1 MRHIAFAALLA
12 AFCAAPLA
20 DARAQTQVLNVQD
33 ADIRAFIQ
41 DVSRST
47 GYTFV
52 IDPRVKGVVSVSSSG
67 PLTRA
72 ELFDVF
78 LSTLRANNYVAI
90 PTGSGAYRIEPSENA
105 ARQPSAAGGQF
116 TTQVFRLRSIDAQAA
131 ADILKPLVGP
141 QGQVIA
147 NPRGNTLVVAD
158 YADNVRRIRGL
169 ITQIDQDRSSTRA
182 VTLRNSSAREVA
194 AVLTSLTALSGA
206 DGKPTRGPV
215 SVVAVEGSNT
225 VLLRGEPEAIDRLL
239 PLIADLDLRA
249 RSNDDVKVIF
259 LKHANAEQMLPVLQQ
274 LLGLPVAATGA
285 GAGAASADGTR
296 ASAEAAAGQP
306 AGGLRVG
313 IARYPGANA
322 LIISAPPDT
331 QRMLGEVITK
341 LDVRRE
347 QVLVE
352 AIVVEVSDTAARELG
367 VQFILGGGKGD
378 VPFAVTNY
386 SNTAPNILALAGAV
400 AGEKNLPEDS
410 ATLAAL
416 RDAAVSSLLGANG
429 LITGGVGQLDNGAIF
444 GVIVNAVRRDTGSRL
459 LSTPSVLTLDNE
471 EATFLVGQEVPITT
485 GEVLGSANSNPFR
498 TIQRQ
503 NVGIQL
509 EVKPQ
514 INAGGGITLF
524 LRQEVSSVAGPVAEG
539 SSELIINKREL
550 ETTVLVDDGDIVVL
564 GGLLDENERMSLS
577 AVPGLS
583 EIPVLGGLFKSRA
596 RTGGRT
602 NLMIFIRPRI
612 IRSAADAQAVT
623 APRYDFIRSDPAL
636 VDRTGANALDA
647 LVQDYLRTLPPV
659 APPPATSPA
668 ATPIAAEPL
677 PPPSPTGLQGGP
689 R

>member
-1 MRHIAFAALLA
+1 MRPFTFAALA
-12 AFCAAPLA
+12 AALCAAPLA
-20 DARAQTQVLNVQD
+20 DARAQTQTLNVQD

-67 PLTRA
+67 PLSRA

-78 LSTLRANNYVAI
+78 LSTLRANNFVAV

-131 ADILKPLVGP
+131 AEILKPLVGP

-194 AVLTSLTALSGA
+194 AVITSLTALSGA

-249 RSNDDVKVIF
+249 RSNDDVKVTF

-274 LLGLPVAATGA
+274 LLGLPVA
-285 GAGAASADGTR
+285 GAGAASTDGAR
-296 ASAEAAAGQP
+296 ATPESAAQP

-331 QRMLGEVITK
+331 QRMLAEVITK

-429 LITGGVGQLDNGAIF
+429 LLTGGVGQLDNGAVF
-444 GVIVNAVRRDTGSRL
+444 GVIVNAVRRDSGSRL

-485 GEVLGSANSNPFR
+485 GEVLGSANNNPFR

-539 SSELIINKREL
+539 SSELILNKREL
-550 ETTVLVDDGDIVVL
+550 ETTVLVDDGQIVVL
-564 GGLLDENERMSLS
+564 GGLLDENERTSVN

-583 EIPVLGGLFKSRA
+583 EIPVLGGLFKSKA

-623 APRYDFIRSDPAL
+623 APRYDFIRGDPAL
-636 VDRTGANALDA
+636 VDRSGVNALDA
-647 LVQDYLRTLPPV
+647 LVQDYLKALPPV
-659 APPPATSPA
+659 APPPAPSPS
-668 ATPIAAEPL
+668 ATPIAAQPL
-677 PPPSPTGLQGGP
+677 PPPSATELQGGP

>member
-1 MRHIAFAALLA
+1 MRFFASTALLV

-78 LSTLRANNYVAI
+78 LSTLRANNYVAV

-182 VTLRNSSAREVA
+182 ITLRNSSAREVA
-194 AVLTSLTALSGA
+194 AVITSLTALSGA

-225 VLLRGEPEAIDRLL
+225 VLLRGEPEALDRLL

-274 LLGLPVAATGA
+274 LLGLPVAGA
-285 GAGAASADGTR
+285 GPASADGTR
-296 ASAEAAAGQP
+296 ATAEAAVAQP

-322 LIISAPPDT
+322 LVISAPPDT
-331 QRMLGEVITK
+331 QRMLAEVITK

-429 LITGGVGQLDNGAIF
+429 LLTGGVGQLDNGAIF

-564 GGLLDENERMSLS
+564 GGLLDENERMSVD

-659 APPPATSPA
+659 VPPPSASPA
-668 ATPIAAEPL
+668 ATPIAAQPL
-677 PPPSPTGLQGGP
+677 PPASGAELQGGP

>member
-1 MRHIAFAALLA
+1 VKPFAFTALLA
-12 AFCAAPLA
+12 ALCAAPLA
-20 DARAQTQVLNVQD
+20 DARAQTQTLNVQD

-67 PLTRA
+67 PLTRG

-78 LSTLRANNYVAI
+78 LSTLRANNFIAI
-90 PTGSGAYRIEPSENA
+90 PTGSGAYRIEPSDNA

-116 TTQVFRLRSIDAQAA
+116 TTQVFRLRSIDAQSA

-169 ITQIDQDRSSTRA
+169 ITQIDQDRASTRA
-182 VTLRNSSAREVA
+182 ITLRNSSAREVA
-194 AVLTSLTALSGA
+194 AVITSLTALPGA

-239 PLIADLDLRA
+239 PLIADLDQRA

-274 LLGLPVAATGA
+274 LLGLPVS
-285 GAGAASADGTR
+285 GAGAASADATR
-296 ASAEAAAGQP
+296 ATADAASAQP

-378 VPFAVTNY
+378 APFAVTNY

-429 LITGGVGQLDNGAIF
+429 LITGGAGELDNGAIF

-583 EIPVLGGLFKSRA
+583 EIPVVGGLFKSRA

-659 APPPATSPA
+659 VPPPPASPA
-668 ATPIAAEPL
+668 ATPIATQPL
-677 PPPSPTGLQGGP
+677 PPPLTPELQGGP

>member
-1 MRHIAFAALLA
+1 VRLFAFAALLTA
-12 AFCAAPLA
+12 LSVAPLGE
-20 DARAQTQVLNVQD
+20 ARAQTQVLNVQD

-67 PLTRA
+67 PLNRT

-78 LSTLRANNYVAI
+78 LSTLRANNFVAI
-90 PTGSGAYRIEPSENA
+90 PTGSGAYRIEPSDNA

-182 VTLRNSSAREVA
+182 ITLRNSSAREVA
-194 AVLTSLTALSGA
+194 AVISSLTALSGA

-239 PLIADLDLRA
+239 PLIADLDQRA

-274 LLGLPVAATGA
+274 LLGLPVSGAAAT
-285 GAGAASADGTR
+285 SAEGTR
-296 ASAEAAAGQP
+296 APVEAAVPQP
-306 AGGLRVG
+306 AGSLRVG

-322 LIISAPPDT
+322 LVISAPPDT
-331 QRMLGEVITK
+331 QRMLAEVITK

-400 AGEKNLPEDS
+400 AGEESLPKDS
-410 ATLAAL
+410 LTLAAL
-416 RDAAVSSLLGANG
+416 REAAVSSLLGANG
-429 LITGGVGQLDNGAIF
+429 LLTGGVGQLDNGAIF

-485 GEVLGSANSNPFR
+485 GEVMGSANSNPFR

-514 INAGGGITLF
+514 INAGGGITLS
-524 LRQEVSSVAGPVAEG
+524 LRQEVSSVAGPVAKG
-539 SSELIINKREL
+539 SSELIFNKREL

-564 GGLLDENERMSLS
+564 GGLLDENERMSVD

-583 EIPVLGGLFKSRA
+583 EVPVVGGLFKSRA

-612 IRSAADAQAVT
+612 IHSAADAQAVT

-677 PPPSPTGLQGGP
+677 PPASGSDLQGGP

>member
-1 MRHIAFAALLA
+1 
-12 AFCAAPLA
+12 
-20 DARAQTQVLNVQD
+20 
-33 ADIRAFIQ
+33 
-41 DVSRST
+41 
-47 GYTFV
+47 
-52 IDPRVKGVVSVSSSG
+52 
-67 PLTRA
+67 
-72 ELFDVF
+72 
-78 LSTLRANNYVAI
+78 
-90 PTGSGAYRIEPSENA
+90 
-105 ARQPSAAGGQF
+105 
-116 TTQVFRLRSIDAQAA
+116 
-131 ADILKPLVGP
+131 
-141 QGQVIA
+141 VIA

-194 AVLTSLTALSGA
+194 AVITSLTALPGV
-206 DGKPTRGPV
+206 DGKVTRGPV

-274 LLGLPVAATGA
+274 LLGLPMTGA
-285 GAGAASADGTR
+285 GGGAAPAN
-296 ASAEAAAGQP
+296 ASQAAPEAAAQP

-400 AGEKNLPEDS
+400 AGEKSLPEDS

-485 GEVLGSANSNPFR
+485 GEVLGSANNNPFR

-524 LRQEVSSVAGPVAEG
+524 LRQEVSAVAGPVAEG

-583 EIPVLGGLFKSRA
+583 ELPVVGGLFKSRA

-677 PPPSPTGLQGGP
+677 PPPSTAGLQGGP

>member
-1 MRHIAFAALLA
+1 MRFFASTALLV

-78 LSTLRANNYVAI
+78 LSTLRANNYVAV

-182 VTLRNSSAREVA
+182 ITLRNSSAREVA
-194 AVLTSLTALSGA
+194 AVITSLTALSGA

-274 LLGLPVAATGA
+274 LLGLPVAGA
-285 GAGAASADGTR
+285 GPASADGTR
-296 ASAEAAAGQP
+296 ATAEAAAAQP

-322 LIISAPPDT
+322 LVISAPPDT
-331 QRMLGEVITK
+331 QRMLAEVITK

-429 LITGGVGQLDNGAIF
+429 LLTGGVGQLDNGAIF

-564 GGLLDENERMSLS
+564 GGLLDENERMSVD

-583 EIPVLGGLFKSRA
+583 EIPVLGGLFRSRA

-659 APPPATSPA
+659 APPPAASPA
-668 ATPIAAEPL
+668 ATPIAAQPL
-677 PPPSPTGLQGGP
+677 PPASESELQGGP

>member
-1 MRHIAFAALLA
+1 MRFFAFTALLA
-12 AFCAAPLA
+12 AFCAAPFA

-78 LSTLRANNYVAI
+78 LSTLRANNYVAV

-182 VTLRNSSAREVA
+182 ITLRNSSAREVA
-194 AVLTSLTALSGA
+194 AVITSLTALSGA

-274 LLGLPVAATGA
+274 LLGLPVAGA
-285 GAGAASADGTR
+285 GPASADGTR
-296 ASAEAAAGQP
+296 ATADAAAQP

-322 LIISAPPDT
+322 LVISAPPDT
-331 QRMLGEVITK
+331 QRMLAEVITK

-429 LITGGVGQLDNGAIF
+429 LLTGGVGQLDNGAIF

-564 GGLLDENERMSLS
+564 GGLLDENERMSVD

-659 APPPATSPA
+659 APPPSASPA
-668 ATPIAAEPL
+668 ATPIAAQPL
-677 PPPSPTGLQGGP
+677 PPASGTELEGGP

>member
-194 AVLTSLTALSGA
+194 AVITSLTALPGV
-206 DGKPTRGPV
+206 DGKVTRGPV

-274 LLGLPVAATGA
+274 LLGLPMTGA
-285 GAGAASADGTR
+285 GGGAAPAN
-296 ASAEAAAGQP
+296 ASQAAPEAAAQP

-400 AGEKNLPEDS
+400 AGEKSLPEDS

-485 GEVLGSANSNPFR
+485 GEVLGSANNNPFR

-524 LRQEVSSVAGPVAEG
+524 LRQEVSAVAGPVAEG

-583 EIPVLGGLFKSRA
+583 ELPVVGGLFKSRA

-677 PPPSPTGLQGGP
+677 PPPSTAGLQGGP

>member
-1 MRHIAFAALLA
+1 VRHIAFAALLA

-194 AVLTSLTALSGA
+194 AVITSLTALPGV
-206 DGKPTRGPV
+206 DGKVTRGPV

-274 LLGLPVAATGA
+274 LLGLPMTGA
-285 GAGAASADGTR
+285 GGGAAPAN
-296 ASAEAAAGQP
+296 ASQAAPEAAAQP

-400 AGEKNLPEDS
+400 AGEKSLPEDS

-485 GEVLGSANSNPFR
+485 GEVLGSANNNPFR

-524 LRQEVSSVAGPVAEG
+524 LRQEVSAVAGPVAEG

-583 EIPVLGGLFKSRA
+583 ELPVVGGLFKSRA

-677 PPPSPTGLQGGP
+677 PPPSTAGLQGGP

>member
-1 MRHIAFAALLA
+1 VRLFAFAALLTA
-12 AFCAAPLA
+12 LCVAPLG

-67 PLTRA
+67 PLTRT

-78 LSTLRANNYVAI
+78 LSTLRANNFVAI
-90 PTGSGAYRIEPSENA
+90 PTGSGAYRIEPSDNA

-182 VTLRNSSAREVA
+182 ITLRNSSAREVA
-194 AVLTSLTALSGA
+194 AVLSSLTALSGA

-239 PLIADLDLRA
+239 PLIADLDQRA

-274 LLGLPVAATGA
+274 LLGLPVSGA
-285 GAGAASADGTR
+285 GAGAAA
-296 ASAEAAAGQP
+296 ASAEGARAPVEAAAPQP
-306 AGGLRVG
+306 AGSLRVG

-322 LIISAPPDT
+322 LVISAPPDT
-331 QRMLGEVITK
+331 QRMLAEVITK

-400 AGEKNLPEDS
+400 AGEESLPKDS
-410 ATLAAL
+410 LTLAAL
-416 RDAAVSSLLGANG
+416 REAAVSSLLGANG
-429 LITGGVGQLDNGAIF
+429 LLTGGVGKLDNGAIF

-485 GEVLGSANSNPFR
+485 GEVLGSANSNPPHHSAPER
-498 TIQRQ
+498 RR
-503 NVGIQL
+503 
-509 EVKPQ
+509 P
-514 INAGGGITLF
+514 AGGQAADQ
-524 LRQEVSSVAGPVAEG
+524 RRRRDHPVPAP
-539 SSELIINKREL
+539 
-550 ETTVLVDDGDIVVL
+550 
-564 GGLLDENERMSLS
+564 GGLLR
-577 AVPGLS
+577 
-583 EIPVLGGLFKSRA
+583 
-596 RTGGRT
+596 
-602 NLMIFIRPRI
+602 
-612 IRSAADAQAVT
+612 
-623 APRYDFIRSDPAL
+623 
-636 VDRTGANALDA
+636 
-647 LVQDYLRTLPPV
+647 
-659 APPPATSPA
+659 
-668 ATPIAAEPL
+668 
-677 PPPSPTGLQGGP
+677 GGP
-689 R
+689 RGGGLLRADHQQARAGDHGSGR

>member
-1 MRHIAFAALLA
+1 MRHFAFAALLA
-12 AFCAAPLA
+12 VLCAAPLSEV
-20 DARAQTQVLNVQD
+20 RAQTQTLNVQD

-194 AVLTSLTALSGA
+194 AVLTSLTALPGA

-274 LLGLPVAATGA
+274 LLGLPVSSAAP
-285 GAGAASADGTR
+285 ASADGTR
-296 ASAEAAAGQP
+296 AATDAAAAQP

-378 VPFAVTNY
+378 TPFAVTNY

-400 AGEKNLPEDS
+400 AGENNLPEDS

-429 LITGGVGQLDNGAIF
+429 LITGGAGQLDNGAIF

-583 EIPVLGGLFKSRA
+583 EIPVVGGLFKSRA

-659 APPPATSPA
+659 APPPAASPA
-668 ATPIAAEPL
+668 ATPIVTEPL
-677 PPPSPTGLQGGP
+677 PPPSTTDLQGGP

>member
-1 MRHIAFAALLA
+1 MRLVTFAALA
-12 AFCAAPLA
+12 AALCAAPLA
-20 DARAQTQVLNVQD
+20 DARAQTQTLNVQD

-67 PLTRA
+67 PLSRA

-78 LSTLRANNYVAI
+78 LSTLRANNFVAV

-131 ADILKPLVGP
+131 AEILKPLVGP

-194 AVLTSLTALSGA
+194 AVITNLTALSGA

-274 LLGLPVAATGA
+274 LLGLPVAGA
-285 GAGAASADGTR
+285 GPASADGTR
-296 ASAEAAAGQP
+296 ATAEAAVQP

-331 QRMLGEVITK
+331 QRMLAEVITK

-352 AIVVEVSDTAARELG
+352 AIVVEVSDNAARELG

-429 LITGGVGQLDNGAIF
+429 LLTGGVGQLENGAIF
-444 GVIVNAVRRDTGSRL
+444 GVIVNAVRRDSGSRL

-485 GEVLGSANSNPFR
+485 GEVLGSANNNPFR

-509 EVKPQ
+509 EVKPR

-539 SSELIINKREL
+539 SSELILNKREL
-550 ETTVLVDDGDIVVL
+550 ETTVLVDDGQIVVL
-564 GGLLDENERMSLS
+564 GGLLDENERTSVN

-583 EIPVLGGLFKSRA
+583 EIPVLGGLFKSKA

-623 APRYDFIRSDPAL
+623 APRYDFIRGDPAL
-636 VDRTGANALDA
+636 VDRSGVNALDA
-647 LVQDYLRTLPPV
+647 LVQDYLKTLPPV

-668 ATPIAAEPL
+668 ATPIAAQPL
-677 PPPSPTGLQGGP
+677 PPPSATELRGGP

>member
-1 MRHIAFAALLA
+1 MRLFAFAALLTA
-12 AFCAAPLA
+12 LSVAPLSE
-20 DARAQTQVLNVQD
+20 ARAQTQVLNVQD

-67 PLTRA
+67 PLNRT

-78 LSTLRANNYVAI
+78 LSTLRANNFVAI
-90 PTGSGAYRIEPSENA
+90 PTGSGAYRIEPSDNA

-182 VTLRNSSAREVA
+182 ITLRNSSAREVA
-194 AVLTSLTALSGA
+194 AVISSLTALSGA

-239 PLIADLDLRA
+239 PLIADLDQRA

-274 LLGLPVAATGA
+274 LLGLPVSGAAAT
-285 GAGAASADGTR
+285 SAEGTR
-296 ASAEAAAGQP
+296 APVEAAVPQP
-306 AGGLRVG
+306 AGSLRVG

-322 LIISAPPDT
+322 LVISAPPDT
-331 QRMLGEVITK
+331 QRMLAEVITK

-400 AGEKNLPEDS
+400 AGEKSLPEDS

-416 RDAAVSSLLGANG
+416 REAAVSSLLGANG
-429 LITGGVGQLDNGAIF
+429 LLTGGVGQLDNGAIF

-485 GEVLGSANSNPFR
+485 GEVMGSANSNPFR

-514 INAGGGITLF
+514 INAGGGITLS
-524 LRQEVSSVAGPVAEG
+524 LRQEVSSVAGPVAKG
-539 SSELIINKREL
+539 SSELIFNKREL

-564 GGLLDENERMSLS
+564 GGLLDENERMSVD

-583 EIPVLGGLFKSRA
+583 EVPVVGGLFKSRA

-677 PPPSPTGLQGGP
+677 PPASGSDLQGGP

>member
-1 MRHIAFAALLA
+1 VRFFAFTALLVA
-12 AFCAAPLA
+12 LCAAPFA

-78 LSTLRANNYVAI
+78 LSTLRANNYVAV

-182 VTLRNSSAREVA
+182 ITLRNSSAREVA
-194 AVLTSLTALSGA
+194 AVITSLTALSGA

-274 LLGLPVAATGA
+274 LLGLPVAGA
-285 GAGAASADGTR
+285 GPASADGTR
-296 ASAEAAAGQP
+296 ATADAAAQP

-322 LIISAPPDT
+322 LVISAPPDT
-331 QRMLGEVITK
+331 QRMLAEVITK

-429 LITGGVGQLDNGAIF
+429 LLTGGVGQLDNGAIF

-564 GGLLDENERMSLS
+564 GGLLDENERMSVD

-659 APPPATSPA
+659 TPPPSASPA
-668 ATPIAAEPL
+668 ATPIAAQPL
-677 PPPSPTGLQGGP
+677 PPLSGTELEGGP

>member
-1 MRHIAFAALLA
+1 MRLFAFTALLTA
-12 AFCAAPLA
+12 LCVAPLG

-52 IDPRVKGVVSVSSSG
+52 IDPQVKGVVSVSSSG
-67 PLTRA
+67 PLSRA

-78 LSTLRANNYVAI
+78 LSTLRANNFVAI
-90 PTGSGAYRIEPSENA
+90 PTGSGAYRIQPSENV
-105 ARQPSAAGGQF
+105 ARQPAAAGGQF
-116 TTQVFRLRSIDAQAA
+116 ATQVFRLRSIDAQAA
-131 ADILKPLVGP
+131 AEILKPLVGP

-182 VTLRNSSAREVA
+182 ITLRNSSAREVA
-194 AVLTSLTALSGA
+194 DVISSLTALSGA

-239 PLIADLDLRA
+239 PLIADLDQRA

-274 LLGLPVAATGA
+274 LLGLPVSGA
-285 GAGAASADGTR
+285 SAASAEGAR
-296 ASAEAAAGQP
+296 APAEAAAPQP
-306 AGGLRVG
+306 TGSLRVG

-322 LIISAPPDT
+322 LVISAPPDT
-331 QRMLGEVITK
+331 QRMLAEVITK

-400 AGEKNLPEDS
+400 AGEKSLPEDS

-416 RDAAVSSLLGANG
+416 REAAVSSLLGANG
-429 LITGGVGQLDNGAIF
+429 LLTGGVGQLDNGAMF

-485 GEVLGSANSNPFR
+485 GEVMGSANSNPFR

-514 INAGGGITLF
+514 INAGGGITLS
-524 LRQEVSSVAGPVAEG
+524 LRQEVSSVAGPVAKG
-539 SSELIINKREL
+539 SSELIFNKREL

-564 GGLLDENERMSLS
+564 GGLLDENERMSVD

-583 EIPVLGGLFKSRA
+583 EVPVVGGLFKSRA
-596 RTGGRT
+596 RTGSRT

-612 IRSAADAQAVT
+612 IHSAADAQAVT

-659 APPPATSPA
+659 APPPPTSPA

-677 PPPSPTGLQGGP
+677 PPASGSDLQGGP

>member
-1 MRHIAFAALLA
+1 MRLFAFAALLTA
-12 AFCAAPLA
+12 LSVAPLSE
-20 DARAQTQVLNVQD
+20 ARAQTQVLNVQD

-67 PLTRA
+67 PLNRT

-78 LSTLRANNYVAI
+78 LSTLRANNFVAI
-90 PTGSGAYRIEPSENA
+90 PTGSGAYRIEPSDNA

-182 VTLRNSSAREVA
+182 ITLRNSSAREVA
-194 AVLTSLTALSGA
+194 AVISSLTALSGA

-239 PLIADLDLRA
+239 PLIADLDQRA

-274 LLGLPVAATGA
+274 LLGLPVSGAAAT
-285 GAGAASADGTR
+285 SAEGTR
-296 ASAEAAAGQP
+296 APVEAAVPQP
-306 AGGLRVG
+306 AGSLRVG

-322 LIISAPPDT
+322 LVISAPPDT
-331 QRMLGEVITK
+331 QRMLAEVITK

-400 AGEKNLPEDS
+400 AGEESLPKDS
-410 ATLAAL
+410 LTLAAL
-416 RDAAVSSLLGANG
+416 REAAVSSLLGANG
-429 LITGGVGQLDNGAIF
+429 LLTGGVGQLDNGAIF

-485 GEVLGSANSNPFR
+485 GEVMGSANSNPFR

-514 INAGGGITLF
+514 INAGGGITLS
-524 LRQEVSSVAGPVAEG
+524 LRQEVSSVAGPVAKG
-539 SSELIINKREL
+539 SSELIFNKREL

-564 GGLLDENERMSLS
+564 GGLLDENERMSVD

-583 EIPVLGGLFKSRA
+583 EVPVVGGLFKSRA

-677 PPPSPTGLQGGP
+677 PPASGSDLQGGP

>member
-1 MRHIAFAALLA
+1 VRFFAFTALLVA
-12 AFCAAPLA
+12 LCAAPFA

-78 LSTLRANNYVAI
+78 LSTLRANNYVAV

-182 VTLRNSSAREVA
+182 ITLRNSSAREVA
-194 AVLTSLTALSGA
+194 AVITSLTALSGA

-274 LLGLPVAATGA
+274 LLGLPVAGA
-285 GAGAASADGTR
+285 GPASADGTR
-296 ASAEAAAGQP
+296 ATADAAAQP

-322 LIISAPPDT
+322 LVISAPPDT
-331 QRMLGEVITK
+331 QRMLAEVITK

-429 LITGGVGQLDNGAIF
+429 LLTGGVGQLDNGAIF

-564 GGLLDENERMSLS
+564 GGLLDENERMSVD

-636 VDRTGANALDA
+636 VDRSGANALDA
-647 LVQDYLRTLPPV
+647 LVQDYLRALPPA
-659 APPPATSPA
+659 APPPTASPA
-668 ATPIAAEPL
+668 ATPIAAQPL
-677 PPPSPTGLQGGP
+677 PPLSGTELEGGP

>member
-1 MRHIAFAALLA
+1 VRHFAFAALLA

-194 AVLTSLTALSGA
+194 AVITSLTALPGV
-206 DGKPTRGPV
+206 DGKVTRGPV

-274 LLGLPVAATGA
+274 LLGLPMTGA
-285 GAGAASADGTR
+285 GGGAAPAN
-296 ASAEAAAGQP
+296 ASQAAPEAAAQP

-400 AGEKNLPEDS
+400 AGEKSLPEDS

-485 GEVLGSANSNPFR
+485 GEVLGSANNNPFR

-524 LRQEVSSVAGPVAEG
+524 LRQEVSAVAGPVAEG

-583 EIPVLGGLFKSRA
+583 ELPVVGGLFKSRA

-677 PPPSPTGLQGGP
+677 PPPSTAGLQGGP

>member
-1 MRHIAFAALLA
+1 MRFFAFTALLVA
-12 AFCAAPLA
+12 LCAAPFA

-78 LSTLRANNYVAI
+78 LSTLRANNYVAV

-182 VTLRNSSAREVA
+182 ITLRNSSAREVA
-194 AVLTSLTALSGA
+194 AVITSLTALSGA

-274 LLGLPVAATGA
+274 LLGLPVAGA
-285 GAGAASADGTR
+285 GPASTDGTR
-296 ASAEAAAGQP
+296 AAAEAAAVQP

-322 LIISAPPDT
+322 LVISAPPDT
-331 QRMLGEVITK
+331 QRMLAEVITK

-416 RDAAVSSLLGANG
+416 RDAAVSSLWA
-429 LITGGVGQLDNGAIF
+429 
-444 GVIVNAVRRDTGSRL
+444 
-459 LSTPSVLTLDNE
+459 P
-471 EATFLVGQEVPITT
+471 
-485 GEVLGSANSNPFR
+485 
-498 TIQRQ
+498 
-503 NVGIQL
+503 
-509 EVKPQ
+509 
-514 INAGGGITLF
+514 
-524 LRQEVSSVAGPVAEG
+524 
-539 SSELIINKREL
+539 
-550 ETTVLVDDGDIVVL
+550 
-564 GGLLDENERMSLS
+564 
-577 AVPGLS
+577 
-583 EIPVLGGLFKSRA
+583 
-596 RTGGRT
+596 
-602 NLMIFIRPRI
+602 
-612 IRSAADAQAVT
+612 T
-623 APRYDFIRSDPAL
+623 AC
-636 VDRTGANALDA
+636 
-647 LVQDYLRTLPPV
+647 
-659 APPPATSPA
+659 
-668 ATPIAAEPL
+668 
-677 PPPSPTGLQGGP
+677 
-689 R
+689 

>member
-1 MRHIAFAALLA
+1 MRLFTFAALA
-12 AFCAAPLA
+12 AALCAAPLA
-20 DARAQTQVLNVQD
+20 DARAQTQTLNVQD
-33 ADIRAFIQ
+33 ADIRAFVQ

-67 PLTRA
+67 PLSRA

-78 LSTLRANNYVAI
+78 LSTLRANNFVAV

-131 ADILKPLVGP
+131 AEILKPLVGP

-194 AVLTSLTALSGA
+194 AVITSLTALSGA

-274 LLGLPVAATGA
+274 LLGLPVAGA
-285 GAGAASADGTR
+285 GASSADGTR
-296 ASAEAAAGQP
+296 ATAEAAVQP

-331 QRMLGEVITK
+331 QRMLAEVITK

-352 AIVVEVSDTAARELG
+352 AIVVEVSDNAARELG

-429 LITGGVGQLDNGAIF
+429 LLTGGVGQLDNGAIF
-444 GVIVNAVRRDTGSRL
+444 GVIVNAVRRDSGSRL

-564 GGLLDENERMSLS
+564 GGLLDENERASVN

-583 EIPVLGGLFKSRA
+583 EIPVLGGLFKSKA

-623 APRYDFIRSDPAL
+623 APRYDFIRGDPAL
-636 VDRTGANALDA
+636 VDRSGVNALDA
-647 LVQDYLRTLPPV
+647 LVQDYLKTLPPV

-668 ATPIAAEPL
+668 ATPIAAQPL
-677 PPPSPTGLQGGP
+677 PPPSATELRGGP

>member
-1 MRHIAFAALLA
+1 VRPFTFAALA
-12 AFCAAPLA
+12 AALCAAPLA
-20 DARAQTQVLNVQD
+20 DARAQTQTLNVQD

-67 PLTRA
+67 PLSRA

-78 LSTLRANNYVAI
+78 LSTLRANNFVAV

-131 ADILKPLVGP
+131 AEILKPLVGP

-194 AVLTSLTALSGA
+194 AVITSLTALSGA

-274 LLGLPVAATGA
+274 LLGLPVA
-285 GAGAASADGTR
+285 GAGAASTDGAR
-296 ASAEAAAGQP
+296 ATPESAAQP

-331 QRMLGEVITK
+331 QRMLAEVITK

-352 AIVVEVSDTAARELG
+352 AIVVEVSDNAARELG

-400 AGEKNLPEDS
+400 AGEKNLPGDS

-429 LITGGVGQLDNGAIF
+429 LLTGGVGQLDNGAVF
-444 GVIVNAVRRDTGSRL
+444 GVIVNAVRRDSGSRL

-524 LRQEVSSVAGPVAEG
+524 LRQEVSSVAGAVAEG
-539 SSELIINKREL
+539 SSELILNKREL
-550 ETTVLVDDGDIVVL
+550 ETTVLVDDGQIVVL
-564 GGLLDENERMSLS
+564 GGLLDENERTSVN

-583 EIPVLGGLFKSRA
+583 EIPVLGGLFKSKA

-623 APRYDFIRSDPAL
+623 APRYDFIRGDPAL
-636 VDRTGANALDA
+636 VDRSGVNALDA
-647 LVQDYLRTLPPV
+647 LVQDYLKTLPPV
-659 APPPATSPA
+659 APPPPPAPSPA
-668 ATPIAAEPL
+668 ATPIAAQPL
-677 PPPSPTGLQGGP
+677 PPPSATELQGGP

>member
-1 MRHIAFAALLA
+1 VRLFAFAALLTA
-12 AFCAAPLA
+12 LSVAPLGE
-20 DARAQTQVLNVQD
+20 ARAQTQVLNVQD

-67 PLTRA
+67 PLNRT

-78 LSTLRANNYVAI
+78 LSTLRANNFVAI
-90 PTGSGAYRIEPSENA
+90 PTGSGAYRIEPSDNA

-158 YADNVRRIRGL
+158 YADNVRP
-169 ITQIDQDRSSTRA
+169 STRA
-182 VTLRNSSAREVA
+182 ITLRNSSAREVA
-194 AVLTSLTALSGA
+194 AVISSLTALSGA

-239 PLIADLDLRA
+239 PLIADLDQRA

-274 LLGLPVAATGA
+274 LLGLPVS
-285 GAGAASADGTR
+285 GAGAAAASAEGTR
-296 ASAEAAAGQP
+296 APVEAAVPQP
-306 AGGLRVG
+306 AGSLRVG

-322 LIISAPPDT
+322 LVISAPPDT
-331 QRMLGEVITK
+331 QRMLAEVITK

-400 AGEKNLPEDS
+400 AGEKSLPEDS

-416 RDAAVSSLLGANG
+416 REAAVSSLLGANG
-429 LITGGVGQLDNGAIF
+429 LVTGGVGQLDNGAIF

-485 GEVLGSANSNPFR
+485 GEVMGSANSNPFR

-514 INAGGGITLF
+514 INAGGGITLS
-524 LRQEVSSVAGPVAEG
+524 LRQEVSSVAGPVAKG
-539 SSELIINKREL
+539 SSELIFNKREL

-564 GGLLDENERMSLS
+564 GGLLDENERMSVD

-583 EIPVLGGLFKSRA
+583 EVPVVGGLFKSRA

-612 IRSAADAQAVT
+612 IHSAADAQAVT

-677 PPPSPTGLQGGP
+677 PPASGSDLQGGP

>member
-1 MRHIAFAALLA
+1 MRLFAFAALLT

-20 DARAQTQVLNVQD
+20 DARAQTQALNVQD

-67 PLTRA
+67 PLSRA

-90 PTGSGAYRIEPSENA
+90 PTGSGAYRIEPSENV

-131 ADILKPLVGP
+131 AEILKPLVGP

-274 LLGLPVAATGA
+274 LLGLPVSGAAAT
-285 GAGAASADGTR
+285 SADGTR
-296 ASAEAAAGQP
+296 ATAEAAAAQP

-322 LIISAPPDT
+322 LVISAPPDT
-331 QRMLGEVITK
+331 QRMLAEVITK

-429 LITGGVGQLDNGAIF
+429 LLTGGVGQLDNGAIF

-503 NVGIQL
+503 DVGIQL

-564 GGLLDENERMSLS
+564 GGLLDENERMSVD

-612 IRSAADAQAVT
+612 IRNAADAQAVT

-659 APPPATSPA
+659 APPPSASPT
-668 ATPIAAEPL
+668 ATPIAAQPL
-677 PPPSPTGLQGGP
+677 PPASGAELEGGP

>member
-1 MRHIAFAALLA
+1 MRFFAFTALLVA
-12 AFCAAPLA
+12 LCAAPFA

-78 LSTLRANNYVAI
+78 LSTLRANNYVAV

-194 AVLTSLTALSGA
+194 AVITSLTALSGA

-274 LLGLPVAATGA
+274 LLGLPVAGA
-285 GAGAASADGTR
+285 GPASADGTR
-296 ASAEAAAGQP
+296 ATADAAAQP

-322 LIISAPPDT
+322 LVISAPPDT
-331 QRMLGEVITK
+331 QRMLAEVITK

-429 LITGGVGQLDNGAIF
+429 LLTGGVGQLDNGAIF

-564 GGLLDENERMSLS
+564 GGLLDENERMSVD

-659 APPPATSPA
+659 APPPSASPA
-668 ATPIAAEPL
+668 ATPIAAQPL
-677 PPPSPTGLQGGP
+677 PPLSGTELEGGP

>member
-1 MRHIAFAALLA
+1 MRVFTFAALLA
-12 AFCAAPLA
+12 ALCAAPLA

-33 ADIRAFIQ
+33 ADVRAFIQ

-52 IDPRVKGVVSVSSSG
+52 IDPRVKGLVSVSSSG

-131 ADILKPLVGP
+131 AEILKPLVGP

-194 AVLTSLTALSGA
+194 AVITSLTALSGA

-274 LLGLPVAATGA
+274 LLGLPVSATGA
-285 GAGAASADGTR
+285 GGAAASADGTR
-296 ASAEAAAGQP
+296 ATTEAAAQP

-322 LIISAPPDT
+322 LVISAPPDT
-331 QRMLGEVITK
+331 QRMLAEVITK

-367 VQFILGGGKGD
+367 VQFILGGGKDD

-400 AGEKNLPEDS
+400 AGEKSLPEDS

-416 RDAAVSSLLGANG
+416 REAAVSSLLGANG
-429 LITGGVGQLDNGAIF
+429 LLTGGIGQLDNGAIF
-444 GVIVNAVRRDTGSRL
+444 GVIVNAVRRDSGSRL

-550 ETTVLVDDGDIVVL
+550 ETTVLVDNGDIVVL
-564 GGLLDENERMSLS
+564 GGLLDENERMSVQ

-612 IRSAADAQAVT
+612 IRSAADAQAIT
-623 APRYDFIRSDPAL
+623 APRFDFIRSDPAL
-636 VDRTGANALDA
+636 VDRSGANALDA
-647 LVQDYLRTLPPV
+647 LVQDYLKTLPPV
-659 APPPATSPA
+659 APPPAPSPS
-668 ATPIAAEPL
+668 ATPIATGTL
-677 PPPSPTGLQGGP
+677 PPPAPSDLEGGP

>member
-1 MRHIAFAALLA
+1 MRLFTFAALLA
-12 AFCAAPLA
+12 VLCAAPLT
-20 DARAQTQVLNVQD
+20 DARAQTQTLNVQD

-78 LSTLRANNYVAI
+78 LSTLRANNFVAV

-131 ADILKPLVGP
+131 AEILKPLVGP

-194 AVLTSLTALSGA
+194 AVITSLTALSGA

-274 LLGLPVAATGA
+274 LLGLPVA
-285 GAGAASADGTR
+285 GAGAASGEGGR
-296 ASAEAAAGQP
+296 GGAEAAAQP

-331 QRMLGEVITK
+331 QRMLAEVITK

-352 AIVVEVSDTAARELG
+352 AIVVEVSDNAARELG

-410 ATLAAL
+410 ATLSAL

-429 LITGGVGQLDNGAIF
+429 LLTGGVGQLDNGAIF
-444 GVIVNAVRRDTGSRL
+444 GVIVNAVRRDSGSRL

-485 GEVLGSANSNPFR
+485 GEVLGSANNNPFR

-539 SSELIINKREL
+539 SSELILNKREL
-550 ETTVLVDDGDIVVL
+550 ETTVLVDDGQIVVL
-564 GGLLDENERMSLS
+564 GGLLDENERTSVN

-583 EIPVLGGLFKSRA
+583 EIPVLGGLFKSKA

-623 APRYDFIRSDPAL
+623 APRYDFIRGDPAL
-636 VDRTGANALDA
+636 VDRSGANALDA
-647 LVQDYLRTLPPV
+647 LVQDYLKALPPV
-659 APPPATSPA
+659 APPPATSAA
-668 ATPIAAEPL
+668 ATPIAAQPL
-677 PPPSPTGLQGGP
+677 PPTELQGGP